1 MVDGATPVSSESQ
14 LQCVPFPAPGGASMI
29 RFIVFDSRPESALK
43 T

>member
-1 MVDGATPVSSESQ
+1 MWATPVSWVSQ

-29 RFIVFDSRPESALK
+29 RFIVFSSRPESALR